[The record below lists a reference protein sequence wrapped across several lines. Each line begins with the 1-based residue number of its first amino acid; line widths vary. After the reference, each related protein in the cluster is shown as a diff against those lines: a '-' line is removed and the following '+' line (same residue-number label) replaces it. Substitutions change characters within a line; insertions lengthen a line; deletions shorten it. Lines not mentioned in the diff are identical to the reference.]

1 MFEARL
7 ENFEVRCDTLSVRQ
21 VKYEDVLLP
30 TGPVDPAKTSFPDH
44 PQWLV
49 VTAGTYHSM
58 TVVPRD
64 AYGNAATIQQDHL
77 TVNIRKVRREG
88 GSLDL
93 VKQFFSPRKILI
105 CMFSL
110 EIPSL

>member
-1 MFEARL
+1 M
-7 ENFEVRCDTLSVRQ
+7 RQ
-21 VKYEDVLLP
+21 VEYENVLLP

-77 TVNIRKVRREG
+77 TVNIRKVRRREEVT
-88 GSLDL
+88 LDL

>member
-1 MFEARL
+1 MEY
-7 ENFEVRCDTLSVRQ
+7 ENVP
-21 VKYEDVLLP
+21 LP

-88 GSLDL
+88 ESNFRPCETVFLSAQDSHL
-93 VKQFFSPRKILI
+93 HVLT
-105 CMFSL
+105 
-110 EIPSL
+110 